1 MLKNIYQWREHTE
14 CLENCQRLVMENQN
28 IQSWKKND
36 SILNDK
42 VPSDK
47 KNPIWKEK
55 SKTRCLRT

>member
-1 MLKNIYQWREHTE
+1 
-14 CLENCQRLVMENQN
+14 LVMENQN

-47 KNPIWKEK
+47 KYPIWKEK